1 MDRRDFV
8 RASVAGVAASVVVPR
23 VVLAGVAQKDFAG
36 TVYYTKDSPGRW
48 AKKAGGHL
56 PAIEVSQGKARV
68 TTGHEM
74 KGYEH
79 YIIKHQLF
87 DKDFNLLGE
96 TMFDPNK
103 DKAPISEYDLKGYTG
118 PLYATSMCNKHDV
131 WLNTGTA

>member
-8 RASVAGVAASVVVPR
+8 KVALGGVAGSLVAPQAVMAEAAQA
-23 VVLAGVAQKDFAG
+23 LAGN
-36 TVYYTKDSPGRW
+36 VYYTKAQPGRW

-56 PAIEVSQGKARV
+56 PAIEVGNGKMRV

-74 KGYEH
+74 KDYEH
-79 YIIKHQLF
+79 YIVKHQLF

-96 TMFDPNK
+96 RLFDPK
-103 DKAPISEYDLKGYTG
+103 TDKAPISEYDLKGYSG

-131 WLNTGTA
+131 WLNEAMA